1 MEISYGAYAKL
12 ERMLENNGPS
22 EFGRISQILLAF
34 AFVRAGYRVSNM
46 QLSGRPDMVVEKDGK
61 FFNIEAKTSSGS
73 QITLKEIDI
82 ESVKKLNG
90 VPIISILTFPDI
102 DFKWLFIDAKKLYP
116 GKIDKTYVV
125 QFSFNFMEDDINS
138 IFPIIVKEEYA
149 DNITSQKLHE
159 KFNRLY
165 PKTKDH

>member
-1 MEISYGAYAKL
+1 MEINYEAYARL
-12 ERMLENNGPS
+12 NRILENNGPS

-34 AFVRAGYRVSNM
+34 AFVRTGYKVSNM

-73 QITLKEIDI
+73 QITLKKEDI
-82 ESVKKLNG
+82 ESVKKLSG

-102 DFKWLFIDAKKLYP
+102 DSRWLFIDAKKLYP
-116 GKIDKTYVV
+116 GKIDKSYLV
-125 QFSFNFMEDDINS
+125 QFSVNFMETDINS
-138 IFPIIVKEEYA
+138 IFSIIVKEECA
-149 DNITSQKLHE
+149 DNITGQKLHE

-165 PKTKDH
+165 VKTIMP